1 MTDIDIT
8 RNGKGSAFSVPPPAG
23 ESRSPVPPR
32 SARVLVMDDEAA
44 IRLLAERVLARGGHT
59 VATAPDAAQ
68 AIAQYKQAM
77 EEGHPFDV
85 VIMELISPG
94 GPGGRQTVQDLL
106 AIDPLARAIVCS
118 GFTENPVMADPTAYG
133 FKAAVP
139 KPYSVSALCEAVA
152 RVLA

>member
-1 MTDIDIT
+1 
-8 RNGKGSAFSVPPPAG
+8 
-23 ESRSPVPPR
+23 
-32 SARVLVMDDEAA
+32 MDDEAA
-44 IRLLAERVLARGGHT
+44 IRLLAERMLARGGNT
-59 VATAPDAAQ
+59 VATAPDASR

-94 GPGGRQTVQDLL
+94 GPSGRQAVQALL
-106 AIDPLARAIVCS
+106 AIDPLARVIVCS
-118 GFTENPVMADPTAYG
+118 GYIENPAMANPTAYG